1 VQNEKSPRD
10 LFFSTENTP
19 LFAAGFFIGCTGGR
33 ARAALFLPALF
44 PVLLAGAL
52 LGCVFLGGC
61 AGRAVREGS
70 PGPRNG
76 VWEGTGQGWG
86 GEIRLRL
93 RINSALI
100 QGIELVSH
108 SEDPFIG
115 GEAMGELLELVLDYQ
130 STGLDAVSGATES
143 SAGFLEAVE
152 DALGRAGG
160 TGSGN

>member
-1 VQNEKSPRD
+1 
-10 LFFSTENTP
+10 
-19 LFAAGFFIGCTGGR
+19 
-33 ARAALFLPALF
+33 
-44 PVLLAGAL
+44 LAGAL

-61 AGRAVREGS
+61 AGGAVREES
-70 PGPRNG
+70 PDLRNG

-100 QGIELVSH
+100 QEIELVSH

-130 STGLDAVSGATES
+130 SAGLDAVSGATES
-143 SAGFLEAVE
+143 SAGFLAAVE
-152 DALGRAGG
+152 DALDKAGRTEPGR
-160 TGSGN
+160 